1 MASPPFNPDETAP
14 TDDAIVANFPALY
27 RQTID
32 ILESWLLVEHDRYGH
47 HKIKADTTANRD
59 SDTWENGGLFYNTSV
74 NALQFRKSGSWD
86 TITIP
91 SGTVAVF
98 NQTNAPVGWTK
109 LTNVDN
115 AALRVVSGTA
125 GSGGTRDFTAAFT
138 SHTVTGT
145 VGNTTLTI
153 SQIPSHTHSMSRF
166 TNVALFGGGPFN
178 VVEGFATSGA
188 TTTATGGSQPHNHP
202 FTGGT
207 INLAVRYVDVI
218 RAQKD

>member
-47 HKIKADTTANRD
+47 HKIMADTTTNRD
-59 SDTWENGGLFYNTSV
+59 SGTWENGGLFYNTSV

-109 LTNVDN
+109 LTDVNN

-125 GSGGTRDFTAAFT
+125 GSGGTQDFTAAFT

-153 SQIPSHTHSMSRF
+153 NQIPSHTHSLSYYF
-166 TNVALFGGGPFN
+166 SVFLPGGGN
-178 VVEGFATSGA
+178 YEVAARATGTGA
-188 TTTATGGSQPHNHP
+188 TTTATGGGQPHTHS
-202 FTGGT
+202 FT
-207 INLAVRYVDVI
+207 
-218 RAQKD
+218 

>member
-47 HKIKADTTANRD
+47 HKIMADTTTNRD

-125 GSGGTRDFTAAFT
+125 GSGGTQDFTAAFT

-153 SQIPSHTHSMSRF
+153 DQIPAHRHSLNYYY
-166 TNVALFGGGPFN
+166 NVFLPGGGPYE
-178 VVEGFATSGA
+178 VASITAGA
-188 TTTATGGSQPHNHP
+188 GAYTTWVGGGQPHNHP

>member
-1 MASPPFNPDETAP
+1 MAIPPFNPDETMPA
-14 TDDAIVANFPALY
+14 DDAIVANFPPLY

-47 HKIKADTTANRD
+47 HKIMADTTTNRD

-74 NALQFRKSGSWD
+74 NALQFRKAGSWD

-109 LTNVDN
+109 LTDVDN

-125 GSGGTRDFTAAFT
+125 GSGGTQDFTAAFT

-153 SQIPSHTHSMSRF
+153 NQIPSHRHSLNYYYNVFLTAGGPYEIAARDSGTGAYTTWVGGGQPHTHS
-166 TNVALFGGGPFN
+166 
-178 VVEGFATSGA
+178 
-188 TTTATGGSQPHNHP
+188 

>member
-1 MASPPFNPDETAP
+1 MASPPFNPDETVPA
-14 TDDAIVANFPALY
+14 DDAIAANFPPLY

-32 ILESWLLVEHDRYGH
+32 ILESWLLVEHDRHGH
-47 HKIKADTTANRD
+47 HKIMADTTTNRD
-59 SDTWENGGLFYNTSV
+59 SGTWENGGLFYNTSV

-91 SGTVAVF
+91 TGTVAVF

-109 LTNVDN
+109 LTNVNN

-153 SQIPSHTHSMSRF
+153 NQIPSHSHSLSRVSG
-166 TNVALFGGGPFN
+166 VALVGP
-178 VVEGFATSGA
+178 GSTSLALGTSGSGA
-188 TTTATGGSQPHNHP
+188 TTTSTGGGQPHNHS

-207 INLAVRYVDVI
+207 LNLAVRYVDVI